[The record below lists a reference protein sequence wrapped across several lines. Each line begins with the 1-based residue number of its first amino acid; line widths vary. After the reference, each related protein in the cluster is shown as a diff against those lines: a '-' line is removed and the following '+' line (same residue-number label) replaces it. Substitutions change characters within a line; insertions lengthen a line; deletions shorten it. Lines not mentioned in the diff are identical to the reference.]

1 MDKNGVK
8 YIGITLKKEGSSMEK
23 KVEISMLWQIYG
35 KLLTEK
41 QYEYIDYYYNEDLSL
56 SEIAENEEI
65 TRQGVRD
72 IIKKGEK
79 KLFEYEEKLLFMKKT
94 INQEQKLQRVL
105 WNLTK
110 IQKDSSDKQ
119 ISSILEEI
127 KKELNCLV

>member
-1 MDKNGVK
+1 
-8 YIGITLKKEGSSMEK
+8 MEK

-35 KLLTEK
+35 NLLTEK
-41 QYEYIDYYYNEDLSL
+41 QYKVIDYYYNQDLSL
-56 SEIAENEEI
+56 SEIAENENI
-65 TRQGVRD
+65 TRQAVRD

-94 INQEQKLQRVL
+94 INQEQKIQRVL

-119 ISSILEEI
+119 
-127 KKELNCLV
+127 VRR

>member
-1 MDKNGVK
+1 
-8 YIGITLKKEGSSMEK
+8 MEK

-41 QYEYIDYYYNEDLSL
+41 QYEYIDYYYNNDLSL
-56 SEIAENEEI
+56 SEIAENENI
-65 TRQGVRD
+65 TRQAVRD
-72 IIKKGEK
+72 IIKKGER

-94 INQEQKLQRVL
+94 INQEQKIQQVL

-119 ISSILEEI
+119 VTSILEEI

>member
-1 MDKNGVK
+1 MD
-8 YIGITLKKEGSSMEK
+8 K

-41 QYEYIDYYYNEDLSL
+41 QYEYIDYYYNNDLSL
-56 SEIAENEEI
+56 SEIAENDNI
-65 TRQGVRD
+65 TRQAVRD
-72 IIKKGEK
+72 IIKKGER

-94 INQEQKLQRVL
+94 INQEQKIQQVL

-119 ISSILEEI
+119 VTSILKKN

>member
-1 MDKNGVK
+1 MDKK
-8 YIGITLKKEGSSMEK
+8 IEL
-23 KVEISMLWQIYG
+23 SMLWQIYG
-35 KLLTEK
+35 ALLTEK
-41 QYEYIDYYYNEDLSL
+41 QREYIDYYYNEDLSL

-94 INQEQKLQRVL
+94 INQEKQIQNILL
-105 WNLTK
+105 NLNK
-110 IQKDSSDKQ
+110 IQKDSSDKKVTN
-119 ISSILEEI
+119 ILEEV

>member
-1 MDKNGVK
+1 MD
-8 YIGITLKKEGSSMEK
+8 K
-23 KVEISMLWQIYG
+23 KVEVSILLEIYG

-41 QYEYIDYYYNEDLSL
+41 QYQIIDYYYNQDLSL

-94 INQEQKLQRVL
+94 INQEKLIQNILV
-105 WNLTK
+105 NLNK
-110 IQKDSSDKQ
+110 IQKDSSDEKV
-119 ISSILEEI
+119 SNKLEEV
-127 KKELNCLV
+127 KKELNCIV

>member
-1 MDKNGVK
+1 MDKK
-8 YIGITLKKEGSSMEK
+8 I
-23 KVEISMLWQIYG
+23 EISMLWQIYG
-35 KLLTEK
+35 ALLTEK
-41 QYEYIDYYYNEDLSL
+41 QKEYIDYYYNEDLSL

-94 INQEQKLQRVL
+94 INQEKLIQHILV
-105 WNLTK
+105 NLNK
-110 IQKDSSDKQ
+110 IKKDSTDKKVTN
-119 ISSILEEI
+119 ILEEV

>member
-1 MDKNGVK
+1 
-8 YIGITLKKEGSSMEK
+8 MEK
-23 KVEISMLWQIYG
+23 NVEVSMLLQIYG
-35 KLLTEK
+35 ELLTEK
-41 QYEYIDYYYNEDLSL
+41 QYRVIDYYYNEDLSL

-94 INQEQKLQRVL
+94 INQEQKIQQVL

-119 ISSILEEI
+119 VTSILEEI